1 MIGGPLIYDM
11 ELVCSFEVMANGL
24 PAQRI
29 LSFSY
34 FVINSNG
41 AGHIGIELGVRMEI
55 LLRCDERFAS
65 FWLEITQFNSLIMHI
80 LLIKS
85 V

>member
-41 AGHIGIELGVRMEI
+41 AGHIGIEFGCENGNTAQM
-55 LLRCDERFAS
+55 
-65 FWLEITQFNSLIMHI
+65 
-80 LLIKS
+80 
-85 V
+85 